1 MPARP
6 VPLRAVTTLFLER
19 QHLSRPRALPLTTRR
34 LLRFVEDAGGLQLDS
49 INVLDRAH
57 YLTVWARFGPYER
70 AWLDRLV
77 YRPRLPF
84 GDLGAPARPGPGAPP
99 PRWGRGQPRLP
110 P

>member
-19 QHLSRPRALPLTTRR
+19 QHLSRPRVLPLTTRR

-70 AWLDRLV
+70 AWLDRLLTRKITV
-77 YRPRLPF
+77 RKCEEAYRRVR
-84 GDLGAPARPGPGAPP
+84 GDVKTVILFED
-99 PRWGRGQPRLP
+99 
-110 P
+110 